1 MPVAVRTLS
10 DADLPALEALL
21 APSEERSTFLL
32 GNARGSGITDRGGHV
47 NGIWLGAFDGDR
59 LAGVLAHARGP
70 DSVLVAPFGHAR
82 PLLEEAHRRGIRPS
96 LVLGTSDRVD
106 EAVAAFPPSWRVE
119 RRMRETLLVLR
130 YPRWS
135 PLPPPPQ
142 EFLVEVLRPE
152 DAESAALVL
161 DVLSRESGLT
171 QTPAQNVER
180 ARRLARQGHACVARV
195 GDRVVAISTEASST
209 GRLVHVG
216 ATATDPAFRRRGL
229 AGACVALVVERAR
242 AAGRAT
248 EGAVLFTGERNGP
261 ALALYERMG
270 FVPEA
275 PFELCLLQKP
285 EPAAP

>member
-1 MPVAVRTLS
+1 MSITVRPLS

-47 NGIWLGAFDGDR
+47 NGTWLGAFDGDR

-70 DSVLVAPFGHAR
+70 DSMLVAAFGHAR
-82 PLLEEAHRRGIRPS
+82 PLLQEADRRGIRPS
-96 LVLGTSDRVD
+96 MVVGTRDRVD
-106 EAVAAFPPSWRVE
+106 EAVAAFPPSWSVE

-130 YPRWS
+130 WARWS
-135 PLPPPPQ
+135 PPARPPP
-142 EFLVEVLRPE
+142 EFPVEILRPE
-152 DAESAALVL
+152 HAAGAALVL

-171 QTPAQNVER
+171 QTPAQNVLR
-180 ARRLARQGHACVARV
+180 AQRLAREGRAFVARAD
-195 GDRVVAISTEASST
+195 GRVVSISTEAAST

-216 ATATDPAFRRRGL
+216 ATATDPAFRRRGF
-229 AGACVALVVERAR
+229 AGACVAGLLERAR

-248 EGAVLFTGERNGP
+248 EGAVLFTGEDNVP

-270 FVPEA
+270 FRPEA
-275 PFELCLLQKP
+275 PFEMCLLAKP
-285 EPAAP
+285 G